1 MLDASGWHPYIR
13 ISAHPWKLAEAE
25 ARLLEYVKR
34 RAISAIDQ
42 CEIVAQEP
50 FTLPQLTFDDA
61 DHVGQSFFAACD
73 RVLRLD

>member
-1 MLDASGWHPYIR
+1 MASIYA
-13 ISAHPWKLAEAE
+13 AHLRKLLEAE
-25 ARLLEYVKR
+25 ARLLGDVKDR
-34 RAISAIDQ
+34 SIGAIDQ